1 MGSVPEKRKLFLRRK
16 AMTNIGKI
24 MKNKGIS
31 MATKFKIVEA
41 MDFQWQRIA
50 VKSRYLER
58 ARERK

>member
-1 MGSVPEKRKLFLRRK
+1 
-16 AMTNIGKI
+16 MTNIGKI

-50 VKSRYLER
+50 VKSRYLET